1 MLLAHVTHT
10 DYPTLVLMFV
20 TGMAVGGTLVFVAS
34 RFLNTPRK

>member
-1 MLLAHVTHT
+1 MLLSHVTHT

-34 RFLNTPRK
+34 RLLGTPRK